1 MSWLL
6 DGNVL
11 IAVTWPGH
19 PFHARASDWLASL
32 PSEDTVATCPVTEG
46 TLLRLHMQ
54 LAHDKTASTAWTVL
68 AAIHTHPRHVFWPEN
83 FSYEEI
89 DPTRLTGHRQV
100 TDAWLAELARRK
112 GGKLA
117 TLDAALS
124 VLWPQSAVL
133 IPV

>member
-1 MSWLL
+1 MTWLL

-11 IAVTWPGH
+11 IAMAVVDH
-19 PFHARASDWLASL
+19 PHRARCLRWFAGIESF
-32 PSEDTVATCPVTEG
+32 ATCPVTEG

-54 LAHDKTASTAWTVL
+54 YASDKSIAAAWRTL
-68 AAIHTHPRHVFWPEN
+68 ETYQAHPRHVSWQEN
-83 FSYEEI
+83 FSYAEI
-89 DPTRLTGHRQV
+89 DPTRLTGHRQI
-100 TDAWLAELARRK
+100 TDSWLAELARRK

-124 VLWPQSAVL
+124 VLWPESAVL